1 MANITFFDLKK
12 LIKAEIFKLN
22 LKDSSNITKILFQNT
37 KKSAKICQKNAFYSL
52 SFVLS
57 GRFGDSYRR
66 AVDSV
71 CIQETPR

>member
-37 KKSAKICQKNAFYSL
+37 KKVPKYVRKMHFIPFHLFCL
-52 SFVLS
+52 
-57 GRFGDSYRR
+57 GDLVTR
-66 AVDSV
+66 
-71 CIQETPR
+71 IGEQ